1 MELFVLN
8 NIYMKQKYIKNQSA
22 FNIRM
27 NEQEFQM
34 IKTLKEKHSINIS
47 GAFKNFLK
55 DLLEKLEK

>member
-1 MELFVLN
+1 
-8 NIYMKQKYIKNQSA
+8 MKQKYIKNKSA

-55 DLLEKLEK
+55 ELLGKLEK